1 MNQPTLYLCYSIN
14 DLAVMEAGISMLSF
28 LMNNPG
34 YEPEEIF
41 FIDYGI
47 NSAHKEILNDIAA
60 QYGRRITYLQGRP
73 VTDVIKRQ
81 FPNLRSWSGTMAPNA
96 KPFLDQIMPEYVER
110 VLFLDADTLVMASI
124 EELQHLD
131 MRGAALAAV
140 PQNMTSARVRS
151 GSIRLY
157 SGSNFYFN
165 SGVLL
170 IDLAVW
176 RREDCHSMV
185 IDILHKKKQLYTPDQ
200 TLLNNAIPARLQYQ
214 LPLKYNHLT
223 HHIHPR
229 QERYYLNIGHI
240 HTAEEIEEA
249 IRHPVIMHC
258 TSGDHQARPWHE
270 GCWSYRKEEYL
281 RYKALSPWKDVP
293 LKPDYR
299 KMQQRKDF
307 VHKGNKLMNWLAS
320 RQPSYRLSSLY
331 MSLFWA
337 MVRWERKI
345 MKRPPELGEGIES
358 LTPDPS
364 PNE

>member
-1 MNQPTLYLCYSIN
+1 MLYVCYSIN

-34 YEPEEIF
+34 YEPEELF

-47 NSAHKEILNDIAA
+47 NSANKKTLNGIAA

-73 VTDVIKRQ
+73 VTDMIKRQ
-81 FPNLRSWSGTMAPNA
+81 FPNLKAWLGTMAPNA
-96 KPFLDQIMPEYVER
+96 KAFLDKILPEYVER
-110 VLFLDADTLVMASI
+110 VLFLDADTLVMGSI
-124 EELQHLD
+124 EGLQHLD

-140 PQNMTSARVRS
+140 PQNRVSARVRS
-151 GSIRLY
+151 GEIRLY
-157 SGSNFYFN
+157 SGSSFYFN

-200 TLLNNAIPARLQYQ
+200 TLLNNAVPARLQYQ

-223 HHIHPR
+223 HYIHPR
-229 QERYYLNIGHI
+229 QERSYLSEDYI

-258 TSGDHQARPWHE
+258 TSGDHQARPWHK

-299 KMQQRKDF
+299 KTQQRKGF
-307 VHKGNKLMNWLAS
+307 RNKGIKLMYWMLS

-331 MSLFWA
+331 TKYFWA
-337 MVRWERKI
+337 LVRLGRKI
-345 MKRPPELGEGIES
+345 VKPPPELGEGIE
-358 LTPDPS
+358 D
-364 PNE
+364 

>member
-1 MNQPTLYLCYSIN
+1 
-14 DLAVMEAGISMLSF
+14 MEAGISMLSF
-28 LMNNPG
+28 LMNNPE

-47 NSAHKEILNDIAA
+47 NSANKEILNGIAA

-81 FPNLRSWSGTMAPNA
+81 FPNLKSWSGTMAPNA

-124 EELQHLD
+124 EELQQLD

-151 GSIRLY
+151 GGIRLY

-176 RREDCHSMV
+176 RREDCHSKV

-240 HTAEEIEEA
+240 HTAEEIEET
-249 IRHPVIMHC
+249 IQHPVIMHC
-258 TSGDHQARPWHE
+258 TSGNHQARPWHE

-293 LKPDYR
+293 LKPDYW
-299 KMQQRKDF
+299 KMEQRKDF
-307 VHKGNKLMNWLAS
+307 VNKGIKLMNWLAS

-331 MSLFWA
+331 MRIFWA
-337 MVRWERKI
+337 IVRWERKI
-345 MKRPPELGEGIES
+345 MKRPPELGEGIE
-358 LTPDPS
+358 D
-364 PNE
+364 

>member
-1 MNQPTLYLCYSIN
+1 MLYVCYSIN

-34 YEPEEIF
+34 YEPEELF

-47 NSAHKEILNDIAA
+47 NSANKKTLNGIAA

-73 VTDVIKRQ
+73 VTDMIKRQ
-81 FPNLRSWSGTMAPNA
+81 FPNMKAWGGTMAPNA
-96 KPFLDQIMPEYVER
+96 KAFLDKILPEYVER
-110 VLFLDADTLVMASI
+110 VLFLDADTLVMGSI
-124 EELQHLD
+124 EGLQHLD

-140 PQNMTSARVRS
+140 PQNWVSARVRS
-151 GSIRLY
+151 GEIRLY
-157 SGSNFYFN
+157 SGSSFYFN

-223 HHIHPR
+223 HYIHPR
-229 QERYYLNIGHI
+229 QERSYLSEDYI

-258 TSGDHQARPWHE
+258 TSGDHQARPWHK

-299 KMQQRKDF
+299 KTQQRKGF
-307 VHKGNKLMNWLAS
+307 RNKGIKLMYWMLS

-331 MSLFWA
+331 TKYFWA
-337 MVRWERKI
+337 LVRLGRKI
-345 MKRPPELGEGIES
+345 VKPPPELGEGIE
-358 LTPDPS
+358 D
-364 PNE
+364 

>member
-1 MNQPTLYLCYSIN
+1 MLYVCYSIN

-34 YEPEEIF
+34 YEPEELF

-47 NSAHKEILNDIAA
+47 NSANKKTLNGIAA

-73 VTDVIKRQ
+73 VTDMIKRQ
-81 FPNLRSWSGTMAPNA
+81 FPNMKAWGGTMAPNA
-96 KPFLDQIMPEYVER
+96 KAFLDKILPEYVER
-110 VLFLDADTLVMASI
+110 VLFLDADTLVMGSI
-124 EELQHLD
+124 EGLQHLD

-140 PQNMTSARVRS
+140 PQIRVSARVRS
-151 GSIRLY
+151 GEIRLY
-157 SGSNFYFN
+157 SGSSFYFN

-229 QERYYLNIGHI
+229 QERSYLSEDYI

-249 IRHPVIMHC
+249 IQHPVIMHC
-258 TSGDHQARPWHE
+258 TSGDHQARPWHK

-299 KMQQRKDF
+299 KTQQRKGF
-307 VHKGNKLMNWLAS
+307 RNKGIKLMYWMLS

-331 MSLFWA
+331 TKYFWA
-337 MVRWERKI
+337 LVRLGRKI
-345 MKRPPELGEGIES
+345 VKPPPELGEGIE
-358 LTPDPS
+358 D
-364 PNE
+364 

>member
-1 MNQPTLYLCYSIN
+1 MNQSKLYICYSIN

-34 YEPEEIF
+34 YEPEELF

-47 NSAHKEILNDIAA
+47 NPANKEILNGIAA
-60 QYGRRITYLQGRP
+60 SYGRCITYLQGRP

-81 FPNLRSWSGTMAPNA
+81 FPHLKAWSGTMAPNA
-96 KPFLDQIMPEYVER
+96 KPFLDQILPEYVER
-110 VLFLDADTLVMASI
+110 VLFLDADTLVMGSI
-124 EELQHLD
+124 AELQHLD

-140 PQNMTSARVRS
+140 PQNLVSVRVRS
-151 GSIRLY
+151 GEIKLY
-157 SGSNFYFN
+157 SGSSIYFN

-214 LPLKYNHLT
+214 LPLKFNHLT

-229 QERYYLNIGHI
+229 QERYFLSEGHI

-249 IRHPVIMHC
+249 IQHPIIMHC
-258 TSGDHQARPWHE
+258 TGGHHQARPWHK

-299 KMQQRKDF
+299 KTTQRKGFLD
-307 VHKGNKLMNWLAS
+307 KGIKLMYWMLS
-320 RQPSYRLSSLY
+320 RQPSYRLTSLY
-331 MSLFWA
+331 MKIFWA
-337 MVRWERKI
+337 IVRWERKI
-345 MKRPPELGEGIES
+345 MKAPPEPGEGIE
-358 LTPDPS
+358 
-364 PNE
+364 E

>member
-1 MNQPTLYLCYSIN
+1 MLYVCYSIN

-34 YEPEEIF
+34 YEPEELF

-47 NSAHKEILNDIAA
+47 NSANKKTLNGIAA

-73 VTDVIKRQ
+73 VTDMIKRQ
-81 FPNLRSWSGTMAPNA
+81 FPNLKAWLGTMAPNA
-96 KPFLDQIMPEYVER
+96 KAFLDKILPEYVER
-110 VLFLDADTLVMASI
+110 VLFLDADTLVMGSI
-124 EELQHLD
+124 EGLQHLD

-140 PQNMTSARVRS
+140 PQNRVSARVRS
-151 GSIRLY
+151 GEIRLY
-157 SGSNFYFN
+157 SGSSFYFN

-185 IDILHKKKQLYTPDQ
+185 IDILHKKKLLYSADQ

-229 QERYYLNIGHI
+229 QERSYLSEDYI

-249 IRHPVIMHC
+249 IQHPVIMHC
-258 TSGDHQARPWHE
+258 TSGDHQARPWHK

-299 KMQQRKDF
+299 KTQQRKGF
-307 VHKGNKLMNWLAS
+307 LNKGIKLMYWMLS

-331 MSLFWA
+331 TKYFWA
-337 MVRWERKI
+337 LVRLGRKI
-345 MKRPPELGEGIES
+345 VKPPPELGEGIE
-358 LTPDPS
+358 D
-364 PNE
+364 